1 VDVLAVTRASRLA
14 ALWALGYGLYRA
26 YYALGGTIGMPGV
39 PVSQAEWV
47 RINSVAAV
55 LLFMTALLALGS
67 TRAWIRPWAG
77 RIALVF
83 CWMVTV
89 VCVGHA
95 LINIVERIAS
105 LSGAVTI
112 SYPFWQS
119 IDRRKADLQDLLFNE
134 PRFLVEGI
142 LWARIAWLGRVQE
155 SPRRAWWVG
164 SLVVATLA
172 ATTFGVLVVFGVIGR
187 VIVG

>member
-1 VDVLAVTRASRLA
+1 MDVLAGTRASRLA
-14 ALWALGYGLYRA
+14 ALWSLGYGLYRA

-67 TRAWIRPWAG
+67 TRAWITPWAR

-83 CWMVTV
+83 CWIVTV
-89 VCVGHA
+89 ACVGHA
-95 LINIVERIAS
+95 LINIAERIAS
-105 LSGAVTI
+105 LSGAVTL

-119 IDRRKADLQDLLFNE
+119 IDRRNADLQDLWFNE
-134 PRFLVEGI
+134 PWFFVEGI
-142 LWARIAWLGRVQE
+142 LWARIAWVGRVRA
-155 SPRRAWWVG
+155 SPWRASISVW
-164 SLVVATLA
+164 
-172 ATTFGVLVVFGVIGR
+172 
-187 VIVG
+187 

>member
-1 VDVLAVTRASRLA
+1 
-14 ALWALGYGLYRA
+14 
-26 YYALGGTIGMPGV
+26 
-39 PVSQAEWV
+39 
-47 RINSVAAV
+47 
-55 LLFMTALLALGS
+55 
-67 TRAWIRPWAG
+67 
-77 RIALVF
+77 
-83 CWMVTV
+83 
-89 VCVGHA
+89 
-95 LINIVERIAS
+95 
-105 LSGAVTI
+105 VTI

-134 PRFLVEGI
+134 PWFLVEGI